1 MVASDFTA
9 GEWLRKRFPVRY
21 GSRVASPDRLSL
33 QRVATP
39 EIGDSMTAR
48 PDELG
53 PSATALLG
61 DGAYPESQVSYE
73 GATYWLERSVD
84 GVKRLVAVAD
94 DESAFRGFTGNAE
107 RVHGKVRFV
116 AETTSENALAL
127 RSALPWL
134 KPSRFGLHTSA
145 GFGDRLGL
153 ATPGHARA
161 LKWVGA
167 AINPVFAQQSIREM
181 GRCHRTPRNVLD
193 DATWGA
199 FQAGWTEPVGGDADH
214 LEQLED
220 VDDTVAAGFV
230 FYTLDPKA
238 EVDPQAEHA
247 GPEAIQQKVAALDWA
262 GLESDLSTFT
272 KSYVGRRIDLEHE
285 VIELDEQS
293 VLRAMAKYGPSLAHA
308 MAMYRRLMEKGIDC
322 EVEFAVDE
330 TDYPT
335 TPAEHVVVVSEL
347 QRLGMDFISFA
358 PRFVGR
364 FEKGVEYIGDI
375 DELQRDFEIHAQIAR
390 ALGPYKLSLH
400 SGSDKFSTYPVI
412 AEATKG
418 LVHLKTA
425 GTSWAEALRV
435 IAHNDPDLMREVLA
449 LALDSFEVNR
459 KSYHLSCDPTR
470 IPTDPTDAEVAQ
482 LMDRVDSRQVLHVGY
497 GAILDEFGT
506 RLYQVWNDN
515 EEEHYR
521 IIADHFVKHLTP
533 FAPYVQ

>member
-1 MVASDFTA
+1 
-9 GEWLRKRFPVRY
+9 
-21 GSRVASPDRLSL
+21 
-33 QRVATP
+33 
-39 EIGDSMTAR
+39 MTTR
-48 PDELG
+48 PDELD
-53 PSATALLG
+53 PSAATLLN

-73 GATYWLERSVD
+73 GATYWLERSAD
-84 GVKRLVAVAD
+84 GAKRLVAVAD
-94 DESAFRGFTGNAE
+94 DESAFRGFAGTTKRTNGQ
-107 RVHGKVRFV
+107 VRLV
-116 AETTSENALAL
+116 ADTTPENAQAL

-134 KPSRFGLHTSA
+134 TPSRFGLHTSV

-153 ATPGHARA
+153 ATPGHVRA
-161 LKWVGA
+161 LKTVGGP
-167 AINPVFAQQSIREM
+167 INPVFAQQSIREM

-199 FQAGWTEPVGGDADH
+199 FQAGWTTPVGGDADH

-220 VDDTVAAGFV
+220 IDDTVAAGFV

-238 EVDPQAEHA
+238 EVDPEAEHA
-247 GPEAIQQKVAALDWA
+247 EAAVIQQKVETLDWPS
-262 GLESDLSTFT
+262 LDSDLATFR
-272 KSYVGRRIDLEHE
+272 KSYVGHRIDLEHE
-285 VIELDEQS
+285 AIELDEES
-293 VLRAMAKYGPSLAHA
+293 VVRAMAKYGPSLAHA
-308 MAMYRRLMEKGIDC
+308 MAMYRRLREKGIDC

-335 TPAEHVVVVSEL
+335 KPAEHVVVVSEL
-347 QRLGMDFISFA
+347 QRLGMDFVSFA

-364 FEKGVEYIGDI
+364 FEKGVEYIGDL
-375 DELQRDFEIHAQIAR
+375 DELQRDFEIHAEIAR

-400 SGSDKFSTYPVI
+400 SGSDKYSTYPLI

-418 LVHLKTA
+418 VVHLKTA

-449 LALDSFEVNR
+449 LALDSFEANR
-459 KSYHLSCDPTR
+459 KSYHLSCDPTK
-470 IPTDPTDAEVAQ
+470 IPTDPTDDQVAQ

-497 GAILDEFGT
+497 GAILEEFGP
-506 RLYQVWNDN
+506 RMYQVWNDN

-533 FAPYVQ
+533 FASYAR

>member
-1 MVASDFTA
+1 
-9 GEWLRKRFPVRY
+9 
-21 GSRVASPDRLSL
+21 
-33 QRVATP
+33 
-39 EIGDSMTAR
+39 MTAR
-48 PDELG
+48 PDELS
-53 PSATALLG
+53 PSAAALLG
-61 DGAYPESQVSYE
+61 DRAYPESQVSYG
-73 GATYWLERSVD
+73 GATYWLERSEG
-84 GVKRLVAVAD
+84 GVKRLVALAD
-94 DESAFRGFTGNAE
+94 DESAFRSFAGVVEPTD
-107 RVHGKVRFV
+107 GKVRLV
-116 AETTSENALAL
+116 AKTSPENALAL

-153 ATPGHARA
+153 ATPGHVRA
-161 LKWVGA
+161 LKAVGA

-199 FQAGWTEPVGGDADH
+199 FQAGWTKPVGGDADH
-214 LEQLED
+214 LEELD
-220 VDDTVAAGFV
+220 DIDDTVAAGFV

-238 EVDPQAEHA
+238 EVDPGAEHA
-247 GPEAIQQKVAALDWA
+247 DAAAIQQKVAALDWS
-262 GLESDLSTFT
+262 GLESDLATFS
-272 KSYVGRRIDLEHE
+272 KRYVGQRIDLEHE
-285 VIELDEQS
+285 PIVLDDES

-335 TPAEHVVVVSEL
+335 KPAEHIVVVSEL
-347 QRLGMDFISFA
+347 QRLGMEFVSFA

-375 DELQRDFEIHAQIAR
+375 EELKRDFEIHAQIAR

-400 SGSDKFSTYPVI
+400 SGSNKYSTYPLI

-435 IAHNDPDLMREVLA
+435 IAHNDPDLMREVLV
-449 LALDSFEVNR
+449 LALDSFEANR
-459 KSYHLSCDPTR
+459 KSYHLSCDPAK
-470 IPTDPTDAEVAQ
+470 IPTDPTDDEVAR
-482 LMDRVDSRQVLHVGY
+482 LMDVVDSRQVLHVGY
-497 GAILDEFGT
+497 GAILKEFGP
-506 RLYQVWNDN
+506 RLYQVWNAN
-515 EEEHYR
+515 EEEHYQ
-521 IIADHFVKHLTP
+521 IIADHFVKHLAP
-533 FAPYVQ
+533 FAPYTR

>member
-1 MVASDFTA
+1 
-9 GEWLRKRFPVRY
+9 
-21 GSRVASPDRLSL
+21 
-33 QRVATP
+33 
-39 EIGDSMTAR
+39 MTTR
-48 PDELG
+48 PDELDS
-53 PSATALLG
+53 SAATLLN

-73 GATYWLERSVD
+73 GATYWLERSAED
-84 GVKRLVAVAD
+84 AKRLVAVAD
-94 DESAFRGFTGNAE
+94 DESAFRGFAGTTE
-107 RVHGKVRFV
+107 RTNGQVRLV
-116 AETTSENALAL
+116 ADTTPENAQAL

-134 KPSRFGLHTSA
+134 TPSRFGLHTSV

-153 ATPGHARA
+153 ATPGHVRA
-161 LKWVGA
+161 LKTVGGP
-167 AINPVFAQQSIREM
+167 INPVFAQQSIREM

-199 FQAGWTEPVGGDADH
+199 FQAGWTTPVGGDADH

-220 VDDTVAAGFV
+220 IDDTVAAGFV

-238 EVDPQAEHA
+238 EVDPEAEHA
-247 GPEAIQQKVAALDWA
+247 DAAVIQQKVETLDWPS
-262 GLESDLSTFT
+262 LDSDLATFR
-272 KSYVGRRIDLEHE
+272 KSYVGHRIDLEHE
-285 VIELDEQS
+285 AIELDEES
-293 VLRAMAKYGPSLAHA
+293 VVRAMAKYGPSLAHA
-308 MAMYRRLMEKGIDC
+308 MAMYRRLREKGIDC

-335 TPAEHVVVVSEL
+335 KPAEHVVVVSEL
-347 QRLGMDFISFA
+347 QRLGMDFVSFA

-364 FEKGVEYIGDI
+364 FEKGVEYIGDL
-375 DELQRDFEIHAQIAR
+375 DELQRDFEIHAEIAR

-400 SGSDKFSTYPVI
+400 SGSDKYSTYPLI

-418 LVHLKTA
+418 VVHLKTA

-449 LALDSFEVNR
+449 LALNSFEANR
-459 KSYHLSCDPTR
+459 KSYHLSCDPTK
-470 IPTDPTDAEVAQ
+470 IPTDPTDDQVAQ

-497 GAILDEFGT
+497 GAILEEFGP
-506 RLYQVWNDN
+506 RMYQVWNDN

-533 FAPYVQ
+533 FASYAR

>member
-1 MVASDFTA
+1 MSV
-9 GEWLRKRFPVRY
+9 
-21 GSRVASPDRLSL
+21 
-33 QRVATP
+33 Q
-39 EIGDSMTAR
+39 

-53 PSATALLG
+53 PFATALLG
-61 DGAYPESQVSYE
+61 DRAYPESQVSYQ
-73 GATYWLERSVD
+73 GTTYWMERSVD

-94 DESAFRGFTGNAE
+94 EESAFRGFAGTAE
-107 RVHGKVRFV
+107 SIDGKVRFL
-116 AETTSENALAL
+116 AETTPDNALAL

-134 KPSRFGLHTSA
+134 NPSRFGLHTSA

-153 ATPGHARA
+153 ATPGHVRA
-161 LKWVGA
+161 LKAVGA

-181 GRCHRTPRNVLD
+181 GRCRRTPRNVLD

-199 FQAGWTEPVGGDADH
+199 FQAGWTKPVGGDADH
-214 LEQLED
+214 LEHLED
-220 VDDTVAAGFV
+220 IDATAAAGFV

-238 EVDPQAEHA
+238 EVDPEAEHA
-247 GPEAIQQKVAALDWA
+247 NPGAIQQKVGALDWA
-262 GLESDLSTFT
+262 GLESDLAAFT
-272 KSYVGRRIDLEHE
+272 KTYVGHRIDLEHE
-285 VIELDEQS
+285 AIELDEES
-293 VLRAMAKYGPSLAHA
+293 VLRALAKYGPSLAHA
-308 MAMYRRLMEKGIDC
+308 MAMYRRLMEKDIDC

-335 TPAEHVVVVSEL
+335 TPAEHIVVVREL
-347 QRLGMDFISFA
+347 QRLGMDFVSFA

-375 DELQRDFEIHAQIAR
+375 DELQRDFEIHAEIAR

-400 SGSDKFSTYPVI
+400 SGSDKYSTYPLI

-418 LVHLKTA
+418 VVHLKTA

-435 IAHNDPDLMREVLA
+435 IANNDPDLMREVLV
-449 LALDSFEVNR
+449 LALDSFEANR

-470 IPTDPTDAEVAQ
+470 IPTDPTDDEVVQ

-497 GAILDEFGT
+497 GAILEEFGT
-506 RLYQVWNDN
+506 RMYQVWNDN

-521 IIADHFVKHLTP
+521 IIADHFVKHLAP
-533 FAPYVQ
+533 FAPYAQ

>member
-1 MVASDFTA
+1 
-9 GEWLRKRFPVRY
+9 
-21 GSRVASPDRLSL
+21 
-33 QRVATP
+33 
-39 EIGDSMTAR
+39 MTAR
-48 PDELG
+48 PDELA
-53 PSATALLG
+53 PAAAALLG
-61 DGAYPESQVSYE
+61 DRAYPESQVSYG

-84 GVKRLVAVAD
+84 GVKRLVAVAA
-94 DESAFRGFTGNAE
+94 DESAFRGFAGTTEGSDSE
-107 RVHGKVRFV
+107 IRLV
-116 AETTSENALAL
+116 ASTTPGNALAL

-134 KPSRFGLHTSA
+134 TPSRFGLHTSA

-153 ATPGHARA
+153 ATPGHVRA
-161 LKWVGA
+161 LKAVGA

-181 GRCHRTPRNVLD
+181 GRCRRTPRNVLD

-199 FQAGWTEPVGGDADH
+199 FQAGWTKPVGGDADH
-214 LEQLED
+214 LEQL
-220 VDDTVAAGFV
+220 DDIDATVAAGFV

-238 EVDPQAEHA
+238 EVDAEAEHA
-247 GPEAIQQKVAALDWA
+247 DPAAIQQKVEALDWA
-262 GLESDLSTFT
+262 GLESDLATFT
-272 KSYVGRRIDLEHE
+272 KRYAGHRIDLDREAI
-285 VIELDEQS
+285 VLDEES

-335 TPAEHVVVVSEL
+335 KPAEHIVVVSEL
-347 QRLGMDFISFA
+347 QRLGMDFVSFA

-375 DELQRDFEIHAQIAR
+375 DELQRDFEIHAELAR

-400 SGSDKFSTYPVI
+400 SGSDKYSTYPLI

-418 LVHLKTA
+418 VVHLKTA

-449 LALDSFEVNR
+449 LALDSFEANR
-459 KSYHLSCDPTR
+459 KSYHLSCDPTK
-470 IPTDPTDAEVAQ
+470 IPTDPTDEQVAR
-482 LMDRVDSRQVLHVGY
+482 LMDGIDSRQVLHVGY
-497 GAILDEFGT
+497 GAILSEFGP

-533 FAPYVQ
+533 FATYAR

>member
-1 MVASDFTA
+1 MSV
-9 GEWLRKRFPVRY
+9 
-21 GSRVASPDRLSL
+21 
-33 QRVATP
+33 Q
-39 EIGDSMTAR
+39 

-53 PSATALLG
+53 PSAIELLG
-61 DGAYPESQVSYE
+61 DRAYPESQVSH
-73 GATYWLERSVD
+73 GGVTYWLERSLD
-84 GVKRLVAVAD
+84 GAKRLVAVAD
-94 DESAFRGFTGNAE
+94 DESAFRGFTGTTEGSNGE
-107 RVHGKVRFV
+107 VRFV
-116 AETTSENALAL
+116 AETTPENALAL

-153 ATPGHARA
+153 ATPGHVRA
-161 LKWVGA
+161 LKEVGA

-199 FQAGWTEPVGGDADH
+199 FQAGWTKPVGGDADH

-220 VDDTVAAGFV
+220 IDETVAAGFV

-238 EVDPQAEHA
+238 EVDPEAEHA
-247 GPEAIQQKVAALDWA
+247 DSPAIRQKVAALDWA
-262 GLESDLSTFT
+262 GLDSDLSTFT
-272 KSYVGRRIDLEHE
+272 KRYVGQRIDLEHE
-285 VIELDEQS
+285 AIELDEES

-308 MAMYRRLMEKGIDC
+308 MAMYRRLMEKGVEC

-335 TPAEHVVVVSEL
+335 KPAEHVVVVSEL
-347 QRLGMDFISFA
+347 QRLGMEFVSFA

-364 FEKGVEYIGDI
+364 FEKGVEHIGDI
-375 DELQRDFEIHAQIAR
+375 DELQRDFEIHAELAR

-400 SGSDKFSTYPVI
+400 SGSDKYSTYPLI
-412 AEATKG
+412 AEATQG
-418 LVHLKTA
+418 QVHLKTA

-435 IAHNDPDLMREVLA
+435 IANNDPDLMREVLT
-449 LALDSFEVNR
+449 LALDSFEANR

-470 IPTDPTDAEVAQ
+470 IPTDPTDDEVVQ

-497 GAILDEFGT
+497 GAILEEFGT
-506 RLYQVWNDN
+506 RMYQVWNDN

-521 IIADHFVKHLTP
+521 IIADHFVKHLAP
-533 FAPYVQ
+533 FAPYAQ

>member
-1 MVASDFTA
+1 MSV
-9 GEWLRKRFPVRY
+9 
-21 GSRVASPDRLSL
+21 
-33 QRVATP
+33 Q
-39 EIGDSMTAR
+39 

-53 PSATALLG
+53 PSAIELLG
-61 DGAYPESQVSYE
+61 DRAYPESQVSY
-73 GATYWLERSVD
+73 GGVTYWLERSLD
-84 GVKRLVAVAD
+84 GAKRLVAVAD
-94 DESAFRGFTGNAE
+94 DESAFRGLRGTTEGNDGE
-107 RVHGKVRFV
+107 VRFV
-116 AETTSENALAL
+116 AETTPENAVAL

-153 ATPGHARA
+153 ATPGHVRA
-161 LKWVGA
+161 LKEVGA

-199 FQAGWTEPVGGDADH
+199 FQAGWTKPVGGDADH

-220 VDDTVAAGFV
+220 IDETVAAGFV

-238 EVDPQAEHA
+238 EVDPEAEHA
-247 GPEAIQQKVAALDWA
+247 DSPAIRQKVAALDWA

-272 KSYVGRRIDLEHE
+272 KRYVGQRVDLEHE
-285 VIELDEQS
+285 AIELDEES

-335 TPAEHVVVVSEL
+335 KPAEHVVVVSEL
-347 QRLGMDFISFA
+347 QRLGMEFVSFA

-364 FEKGVEYIGDI
+364 FEKGVEHIGDI
-375 DELQRDFEIHAQIAR
+375 DELQRDFEIHAELAR

-400 SGSDKFSTYPVI
+400 SGSDKYSTYPLI
-412 AEATKG
+412 AEATQG
-418 LVHLKTA
+418 QVHLKTA

-435 IAHNDPDLMREVLA
+435 IANNDPDLMREVLT
-449 LALDSFEVNR
+449 LALDSFEANR

-470 IPTDPTDAEVAQ
+470 IPTDPTDDEVVQ

-497 GAILDEFGT
+497 GAILEEFGT
-506 RLYQVWNDN
+506 RMYQVWNDN

-521 IIADHFVKHLTP
+521 IIADHFVKHLAP
-533 FAPYVQ
+533 FAPYAQ